1 MSELVLIIVLSGGG
15 TFLLRFLPIWRAR
28 RQTSSTT
35 TSPRLRAF
43 LQGIGP
49 AAMTALLVVSLWP
62 MLQGSEHGA
71 QALVTAAALATIYL
85 TKRWFSGIALPTLMG
100 ALTYGVMMHFLLA

>member
-1 MSELVLIIVLSGGG
+1 MSELLWILVLSGAG

-28 RQTSSTT
+28 RNPGTRSA
-35 TSPRLRAF
+35 SPRLRAF

-62 MLQGSEHGA
+62 MARGNDHAAQG
-71 QALVTAAALATIYL
+71 LITMAALTIIYL
-85 TKRWFSGIALPTLMG
+85 AKRWLGGIAFPTLMG
-100 ALTYGVMMHFLLA
+100 ALGYGLMMHCLG

>member
-1 MSELVLIIVLSGGG
+1 MSELLLIIVLSGAG

-28 RQTSSTT
+28 RGPGTRSA
-35 TSPRLRAF
+35 SPRLRAF

-62 MLQGSEHGA
+62 MVRGNDHAAQG
-71 QALVTAAALATIYL
+71 LITVAALTTIYL
-85 TKRWFSGIALPTLMG
+85 TKRWLGGIAFPTLLG
-100 ALTYGVMMHFLLA
+100 AVCYGLLMHWIS

>member
-1 MSELVLIIVLSGGG
+1 MSELILIIVLSGAG

-28 RQTSSTT
+28 RRPGAASA
-35 TSPRLRAF
+35 SPRLQAF

-62 MLQGSEHGA
+62 MVRGNDHAAQGLITLV
-71 QALVTAAALATIYL
+71 ALVVIYL
-85 TKRWFSGIALPTLMG
+85 TKRWLSGIALPTLTG
-100 ALTYGVMMHFLLA
+100 ALSYGLLMHLLG